1 MSETV
6 LGTKEW
12 FDAWME
18 GEKRCMS
25 RGPFMYEDR
34 FSRILAV
41 AEDQYHDIISAADA
55 WQIEDDDSE
64 EGARE
69 HKGTNAARRVKAL
82 VEQITG
88 LRTSSGSPNPYLMP
102 FRPLFAAP

>member
-55 WQIEDDDSE
+55 WQIADDDGE
-64 EGARE
+64 EGPRE

-88 LRTSSGSPNPYLMP
+88 MRDSLGFPIPFLIP
-102 FRPLFAAP
+102 FRPLLAAS